1 MSRRNDPVPP
11 MKSSAVTLAV
21 LVAALGYFVDLYDL
35 VLFSILRVPSLR
47 GLGLEGD
54 AITVD
59 GAMLLN
65 LQLAGMFVGGLAWG
79 VLGDRRGR
87 LTVLFGSII
96 LYSLANLANAFVADV
111 PAGSPLAFLHAV
123 GLGDAIHQYA
133 VLRFVAGFGLAGE
146 LGAGITLVAEI
157 MPKGKRGIGTTIV
170 ASVGLCGAVAAG
182 LVGEALLTRFPENGW
197 RFAYALGGGMGL
209 ALLVLRVGVLESGLF
224 AGLRHREVARGDLR
238 MLVWPPERLWRF
250 LRVILVG
257 MPIWFAGGVLFVFAP
272 EIGKALGLAELPT
285 GGKTILFAYVGV
297 VLGDLASGLLSQ
309 KVRSRKKVLAA
320 FLVLYAGA
328 IVALLTLGGR
338 SLATF
343 YGILCVLGAT
353 TGYWVVFV
361 TTASEQFGTN
371 LRATVTTSAPNF
383 VRATAIPV
391 TAIWFAAKPS
401 LGVIPATIAVGLGC
415 VAVGLAC
422 LVGMRE
428 SFDLDLDYVER

>member
-1 MSRRNDPVPP
+1 MR
-11 MKSSAVTLAV
+11 SSAVTLAV

-35 VLFSILRVPSLR
+35 VLFSILRVPSLK
-47 GLGLEGD
+47 GLGLAGE

-87 LTVLFGSII
+87 LAVLFGSII

-111 PAGSPLAFLHAV
+111 PAGSPLSFLHAI
-123 GLGDAIHQYA
+123 GLGTAIPQYA
-133 VLRFVAGFGLAGE
+133 TLRFIAGFGLAGE

-182 LVGEALLTRFPENGW
+182 LVAEALLTRFPENGW
-197 RFAYALGGGMGL
+197 RLAYALGGVMGL

-224 AGLRHREVARGDLR
+224 SGLKHRDIARGDLR
-238 MLVWPPERLWRF
+238 MLVWPAERLGRF

-272 EIGKALGLAELPT
+272 EIGTALGLAEPPT
-285 GGKTILFAYVGV
+285 GGKTILFSYVGV

-309 KVRSRKKVLAA
+309 RFRSRKKVLFG
-320 FLVLYAGA
+320 FLLLYAA
-328 IVALLTLGGR
+328 AMVALLTLGGR
-338 SLATF
+338 SLGTF
-343 YGILCVLGAT
+343 YALMCVLGAT
-353 TGYWVVFV
+353 TGYWVIFV

-401 LGVIPATIAVGLGC
+401 LGVVPATLAVGLGC
-415 VAVGLAC
+415 IAVGLAC
-422 LVGMRE
+422 LAGMRE